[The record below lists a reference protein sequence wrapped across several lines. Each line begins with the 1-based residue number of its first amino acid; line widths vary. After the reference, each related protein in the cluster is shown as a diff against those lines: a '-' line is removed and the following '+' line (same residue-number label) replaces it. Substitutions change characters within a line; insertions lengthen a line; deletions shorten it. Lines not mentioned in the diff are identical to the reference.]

1 MLRYARR
8 PYQTLEEGA
17 REFGN
22 CFTGRAPGQPPIV
35 MFSDPDAIKDIFSA
49 DAYEMHA
56 GEGQAPIV
64 GPILGWKSLLVLD
77 GSRHRRERRLL
88 MPPFHGE
95 RMSLYGRLMREITDR
110 VIDRWPLGDVF
121 PVHREMQAITLDIIL
136 RAVFGLDE
144 GTQLAEVRDTLLR
157 VLGLF
162 GGPAA
167 PFLAI
172 PAFQVELRGFTPWGR
187 FVRYRRELDRVLSAE
202 IARRRAEGTAGRTD
216 VLSLLIEARDEQ
228 SEAMS
233 EQELLD
239 EMFTILGAGHET
251 TAISLSWALYHVL
264 RRPEVLERLYAE
276 RSKVAGDG
284 PVEAEHLPKL
294 EYLDAVIKESARL
307 TPVITQ
313 VMRRLKM
320 PMQIGSLDLP
330 AGVNV
335 SAVIYVTHHRAD
347 LWPEPERF
355 NPDRFL
361 GTRPSPY
368 TFFPFGGG
376 ERRCL
381 GAAFAIYEMKVVLA
395 QVLSRASLRVAPGYR
410 MRPVLRALTVAPSQ
424 GMPVVADHLVR

>member
-1 MLRYARR
+1 M
-8 PYQTLEEGA
+8 
-17 REFGN
+17 
-22 CFTGRAPGQPPIV
+22 
-35 MFSDPDAIKDIFSA
+35 
-49 DAYEMHA
+49 
-56 GEGQAPIV
+56 
-64 GPILGWKSLLVLD
+64 
-77 GSRHRRERRLL
+77 
-88 MPPFHGE
+88 
-95 RMSLYGRLMREITDR
+95 
-110 VIDRWPLGDVF
+110 
-121 PVHREMQAITLDIIL
+121 
-136 RAVFGLDE
+136 
-144 GTQLAEVRDTLLR
+144 
-157 VLGLF
+157 
-162 GGPAA
+162 
-167 PFLAI
+167 
-172 PAFQVELRGFTPWGR
+172 
-187 FVRYRRELDRVLSAE
+187 
-202 IARRRAEGTAGRTD
+202 
-216 VLSLLIEARDEQ
+216 
-228 SEAMS
+228 
-233 EQELLD
+233 
-239 EMFTILGAGHET
+239 
-251 TAISLSWALYHVL
+251 
-264 RRPEVLERLYAE
+264 LERLYAE